1 MRKGAMSMRRN
12 VDMVNGSI
20 FKNLVRFAI
29 PIVLTGI
36 LQLMFNA
43 CDLVVVGQF
52 AGDRALAAV
61 GATGALINLL
71 VNAFIGLSTGVN
83 IIAAH
88 AYGAGDHDRIGK
100 VIHTSVFLALICGV
114 VVAAAGIL
122 LSRPCLVLM
131 NTPEDTLELA
141 VLYMR
146 IYFLGVP
153 ASVMYNFCA
162 AILRA
167 QGNSKHPLM
176 FLTVAGFVNVILNLF
191 FVIAFHMSV
200 VGVALATAISQV
212 VSATLVILYLKN
224 PADPNA
230 LNFKKLKMEAGLV
243 GKIFRLGVPASVGG
257 MVFSFAN
264 IQIQSAVN
272 SFGSAAMAGCSAA
285 SNIEGF
291 IYTAIHGISQ
301 AALSFVGQNVGAK
314 KIERVPKIA
323 TISNLYAGGIGIL
336 LGVLVYIFR
345 TPLLSLYLS
354 DAESMM
360 SAFSRMNVIS
370 LTYWTCGIMEVYS
383 YSIRGMGYST
393 TPTII
398 SMLGACGLRIVWL
411 YTVFQLPAMHTLEG
425 IYLSLP
431 VSWVV
436 TTTANYI
443 CYRIVFAKR
452 KKQQAQEALQV

>member
-1 MRKGAMSMRRN
+1 MRRN
-12 VDMVNGSI
+12 VDMINGSI
-20 FKNLVRFAI
+20 FKNLVRFVI
-29 PIVLTGI
+29 PMILTGV

-88 AYGAGDHDRIGK
+88 AYGAKDYDQIGK
-100 VIHTSVFLALICGV
+100 VIHTSVLLALICGV

-141 VLYMR
+141 ILYMR

-167 QGNSKHPLM
+167 QGNSKHPLI
-176 FLTVAGFVNVILNLF
+176 FLTTAGVVNVVLNLI
-191 FVIAFHMSV
+191 FVIVFNMSV
-200 VGVALATAISQV
+200 EGVALATAISQV
-212 VSATLVILYLKN
+212 VSASLVLWYLKN
-224 PADPNA
+224 PDDPNA
-230 LNFKKLKMEAGLV
+230 LSFKQLKMEKKMV
-243 GKIFRLGVPASVGG
+243 SKVFRLGVPASVGG

-264 IQIQSAVN
+264 IQVQSAVN
-272 SFGSAAMAGCSAA
+272 GFGSAAMAGCSAGA
-285 SNIEGF
+285 NIEGF
-291 IYTAIHGISQ
+291 IYTAMHGVSQ
-301 AALSFVGQNVGAK
+301 GVLSFVGQNVGAK
-314 KIERVPKIA
+314 RFDRVPKVVMVG
-323 TISNLYAGGIGIL
+323 NLYAGGIGLLIGIL
-336 LGVLVYIFR
+336 VFIFR
-345 TPLLSLYLS
+345 DALLSLYLS
-354 DAESMM
+354 DVESIA
-360 SAFSRMNVIS
+360 SAYSRMNVIT
-370 LTYWTCGIMEVYS
+370 LTYFTCGIMEVYS

-398 SMLGACGLRIVWL
+398 SMLGACGLRILWL
-411 YTVFQLPAMHTLEG
+411 QTIFRIPAMHTLEG
-425 IYLSLP
+425 IYLTFP

-443 CYRIVFAKR
+443 CYRIVLAKR
-452 KKQQAQEALQV
+452 KKQQAKETALEA